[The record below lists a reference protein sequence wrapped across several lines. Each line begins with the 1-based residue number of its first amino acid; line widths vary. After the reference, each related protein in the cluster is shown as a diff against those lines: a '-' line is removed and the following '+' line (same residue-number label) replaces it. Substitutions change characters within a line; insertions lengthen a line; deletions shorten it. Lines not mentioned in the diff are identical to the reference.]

1 MNNLWYNNFFIFVV
15 NYNIAVSLQ
24 VMFKIFKGL
33 EKIEVGRLEA
43 RGGDFST
50 QINHNT
56 SAVGKHGF

>member
-1 MNNLWYNNFFIFVV
+1 
-15 NYNIAVSLQ
+15 
-24 VMFKIFKGL
+24 MFKIFKGL